1 VPIAVVVAHPDD
13 ETLGVGAQLGRWKS
27 LHLIHLT
34 DGAPRDGVDARR
46 AGFASRHA
54 YAAARE
60 EELAAALHELGAVPA
75 LRIGFGLVDQEA
87 AFHLAPLARQLR
99 GALEG
104 VEVVYTH
111 AFEQGHPDH
120 DAAAFAVHAACALL
134 AHEGAQAPP
143 IVEFPLYHAGPAGE
157 MVRARFR
164 EATEWP
170 VREVQLDAAQHAR
183 KARAIACFHS
193 QAAMLQP
200 FPLGVERFRRAPRHD
215 FLRPPAAPGAWYD
228 TLDWPLS
235 SRLWREQARRAVHE
249 LHLDPGDHA

>member
-1 VPIAVVVAHPDD
+1 MPVAVVVAHPDD

-34 DGAPRDGVDARR
+34 DGAPRDGADARR
-46 AGFASRHA
+46 AGFASRQA
-54 YAAARE
+54 YSAARE
-60 EELAAALHELGAVPA
+60 KELAAALHELGAVPA

-87 AFHLAPLARQLR
+87 TFHLALLARQLR
-99 GALEG
+99 GALKG

-134 AHEGAQAPP
+134 AREGSQVPP
-143 IVEFPLYHAGPAGE
+143 IMEFPLYHLGPAGE

-164 EATEWP
+164 EAAEWP
-170 VREVQLDAAQHAR
+170 VREVELDAAEHAR
-183 KARAIACFHS
+183 KARAVACFHS
-193 QAAMLQP
+193 QAGMLQP
-200 FPLGVERFRRAPRHD
+200 FPLDVERFRRAPRHD
-215 FLRPPAAPGAWYD
+215 FLRPPPAHGAWYD
-228 TLDWPLS
+228 AHGWPLT
-235 SRLWREQARRAVHE
+235 SRLWREQAWRALQE